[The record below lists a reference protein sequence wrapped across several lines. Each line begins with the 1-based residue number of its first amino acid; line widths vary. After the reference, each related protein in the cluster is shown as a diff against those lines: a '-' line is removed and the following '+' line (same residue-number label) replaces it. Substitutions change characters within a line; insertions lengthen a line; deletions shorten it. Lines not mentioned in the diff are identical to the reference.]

1 MPTSMTSKRRRTSV
15 LVVLICLVLV
25 ILLTAF
31 CYCQN
36 NILTVTHIDITR
48 DLENPIRIVH
58 LSDLHGKDFG
68 KDNRRLM
75 ELVESLS
82 PDMVVFTGDLVNDDG
97 DDLSAYTGLLG
108 RMQQR
113 WPVYYVPG
121 NHEHRY
127 HLEEE
132 AVQQLRDLGVTVP
145 VNEIVST
152 QIQANPIYILGLDE
166 NQGSYEAYKAI
177 RRGEYE
183 YQDNREL
190 FEQLEQKQGLRLVL
204 SHYPENFA
212 LIGEKS
218 YNQFDFDLMMS
229 GHAHGGQFIFPFFGG
244 VYSPGQGLRPQYYA
258 GLYGDH
264 PQMVVSRGLGNSSFP
279 LRLFNPPDVVCIDI
293 Q

>member
-1 MPTSMTSKRRRTSV
+1 MPALMIPGKRRTHM
-15 LVVLICLVLV
+15 LIFLICLVLAV
-25 ILLTAF
+25 LLAAF

-36 NILTVTHIDITR
+36 NLLTVTSIPINR
-48 DLENPIRIVH
+48 GLENPIRIVH

-75 ELVESLS
+75 ELVERFS
-82 PDMVVFTGDLVNDDG
+82 PDMVVFTGDLINDSR
-97 DDLSAYTGLLG
+97 DDLDTYTGLLG

-127 HLEEE
+127 HLAEQT
-132 AVQQLRDLGVTVP
+132 VKKLRDLGVTVP
-145 VNEIVST
+145 VNEIVSAE
-152 QIQANPIYILGLDE
+152 IQGNPVYLLGLDE
-166 NQGSYEAYKAI
+166 NQGSYQAYKAI
-177 RRGEYE
+177 RKGEYE
-183 YQDNREL
+183 YQDNRAL
-190 FEQLEQKQGLRLVL
+190 LEQLEQKPGLRLVL

-218 YNQFDFDLMMS
+218 YNQFNFDLMMS

-244 VYSPGQGLRPQYYA
+244 VYSPGQGIRPKYYA

-264 PQMVVSRGLGNSSFP
+264 PQVVVSRGLGNSSFP
-279 LRLFNPPDVVCIDI
+279 LRLFNLPDVVCIDI
-293 Q
+293 R